1 MRRNPEDFSVDSAV
15 EKDFVQVPVNTPGN
29 PLRPSRHSGATLAEL
44 AGVAGLLPESVPI
57 EQASIRITGVSLDSR
72 AIWPGDLYLALPGAR
87 SHGASFAEAAISSGA
102 LAIMTD
108 DAGARLLGESAAVPV
123 LVVQDARAVA
133 GKLAAAVYGTSGT
146 AAASERNSLELF
158 GLTGTNGKTTT
169 TYFLNSLLRALGHGT
184 GLIGTIEILA
194 GEEAIPSKLTTPE
207 STDVHALLAL
217 MAEKGL
223 SAASMEVS
231 SHALA
236 FGRVDGVVFDVAGF
250 TNLTQDHLDLH
261 GGMDGYFDTKAALFT
276 PAHSRQAVIT
286 IDDVWGQR
294 MAAASTVPTVTLSTH
309 PPVAGTDAPSGTG
322 TQVADWQVLDVRRE
336 GVGSRFT
343 LSGPNGT
350 LLNVRTGL
358 PGGFNVSNAALALVM
373 VATKLRGISAQAS
386 SGVERVE
393 SSTSPESTASNQQF
407 QAHVARLQDALDRHD
422 PFTVEV
428 PGRMQLIGTAPV
440 AVVDFAHNPD
450 ALARALDAV
459 RPDTPDARVIAVFG
473 ATGERDATKRPIMG
487 AVVAQGADVV
497 IITDDDPH
505 DEDPAGIRASVL
517 AGARDAN
524 DSANLGRIIEEI
536 APRAAAIARAVE
548 IARAQDVILVAGRG
562 HEVYQEVKGVN
573 FSLDDRV
580 ELRAALVARG
590 FPLTVASKIESPTDD

>member
-1 MRRNPEDFSVDSAV
+1 MAEKEHSTTDRGA
-15 EKDFVQVPVNTPGN
+15 EKDSVQVPVNTPASS
-29 PLRPSRHSGATLAEL
+29 LRPSQHSGATLAEL
-44 AGVAGLLPESVPI
+44 ATLAGLNPETWSG
-57 EQASIRITGVSLDSR
+57 ALSRHANLRITGISLDSR
-72 AIWPGDLYLALPGAR
+72 AIHPGDLYLALPGAR
-87 SHGASFAEAAISSGA
+87 SHGASFAGAAIAAGA

-108 DAGARLLGESAAVPV
+108 DAGTQLVGESPAVPV
-123 LVVQDARAVA
+123 LSLADARAVA
-133 GKLAAAVYGTSGT
+133 GKLAARVYGTD
-146 AAASERNSLELF
+146 AAPNAAGAPANAHSLELF

-223 SAASMEVS
+223 TAASMEVS

-236 FGRVDGVVFDVAGF
+236 FGRVDAVIFDVAGF

-261 GGMDGYFDTKAALFT
+261 GGMEGYFETKAALFT
-276 PAHSRQAVIT
+276 PGHARQAVVT
-286 IDDVWGQR
+286 VDDHWGQR
-294 MAAASTVPTVTLSTH
+294 MAETATVPTVTL
-309 PPVAGTDAPSGTG
+309 ATDADAAGPSAERHAA
-322 TQVADWQVLDVRRE
+322 ADWQVREVRRD

-343 LSGPNGT
+343 LHGPDNAV
-350 LLNVRTGL
+350 LKVHTGL
-358 PGGFNVSNAALALVM
+358 PGAFNVSNAALALLM
-373 VATKLRGISAQAS
+373 VTTHLLTKAAEAG
-386 SGVERVE
+386 SGVDYHAVLE
-393 SSTSPESTASNQQF
+393 
-407 QAHVARLQDALDRHD
+407 RLQGVLDSHD

-459 RPDTPDARVIAVFG
+459 RPETAGARVIAVFG
-473 ATGERDATKRPIMG
+473 ATGERDVTKRPIMG

-505 DEDPAGIRASVL
+505 DEDPAAIRAGVL
-517 AGARDAN
+517 AGAYEAQRDGG
-524 DSANLGRIIEEI
+524 LERIIEEI
-536 APRAAAIARAVE
+536 EPRAAAIARAVE
-548 IARAQDVILVAGRG
+548 LAGPNDVILVAGRG

-573 FSLDDRV
+573 ISLDDRV
-580 ELRAALVARG
+580 ELRAALVAHG
-590 FPLTVASKIESPTDD
+590 FPLTGASKIESPTDD